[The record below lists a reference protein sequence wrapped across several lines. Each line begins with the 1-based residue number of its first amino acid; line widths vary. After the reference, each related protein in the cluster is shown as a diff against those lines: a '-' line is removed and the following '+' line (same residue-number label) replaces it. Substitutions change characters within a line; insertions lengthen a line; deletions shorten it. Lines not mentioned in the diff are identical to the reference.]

1 MTAALLFPMF
11 LKLEGRNCL
20 VVGAGSVGEPKI
32 RSLLDSGARLR
43 VVAPSASAAVREW
56 ANRGELTLLDRAY
69 EPSDLD
75 GVFLVV
81 AATSSA
87 DVNHAIY
94 REAQARGILCN
105 VVDDPPHCDFYYP
118 AVVGRGQLQIA
129 ISTAGL
135 SPALAQRIRKQ
146 LESEFPA
153 AYAGWLEELG
163 RERESLFRAGGDPDL
178 RRQRLHQ
185 IATAEAFLKF
195 QHAGT
200 PASPVQPS
208 VSFIQPEAAFAQPG
222 GGARVSINST
232 RKEIL

>member
-1 MTAALLFPMF
+1 MNTASLFPMF

-20 VVGAGSVGEPKI
+20 VLGAGSVGEPKI
-32 RSLLDSGARLR
+32 RSLIECGARLH
-43 VVAPSASAAVREW
+43 VVAPSASRAVREW
-56 ANRGELTLLDRAY
+56 ASRGELIRLERAF

-81 AATSSA
+81 AATSSLE
-87 DVNHAIY
+87 VNHAIY

-118 AVVGRGQLQIA
+118 AVVRRGRLQIA

-146 LESEFPA
+146 LEEEFPH
-153 AYAGWLEELG
+153 AYASWLEELG
-163 RERESLFRAGGDPDL
+163 RQRESLFRAGGDPEL
-178 RRQRLHQ
+178 RRKHLHQ
-185 IATAEAFLKF
+185 IATPEAFLDF
-195 QHAGT
+195 ERSNQ
-200 PASPVQPS
+200 SES
-208 VSFIQPEAAFAQPG
+208 
-222 GGARVSINST
+222 